1 MRKAFGIGF
10 AIVLGTYVL
19 SDVWVSASLSA
30 RHGKWHLWP
39 RLLAAFPCMHFAWAL
54 GLFNGLIGGL
64 HRKVPDRPHL
74 S

>member
-1 MRKAFGIGF
+1 MRRAFGIGF
-10 AIVLGTYVL
+10 AIVLGAYVL

-30 RHGKWHLWP
+30 RQGKWHLWP
-39 RLLAAFPCMHFAWAL
+39 RLLAVFPCMHFAWAL

-64 HRKVPDRPHL
+64 HRQVPDRPHP